1 MTDSAFNESP
11 ETYKARKELKR
22 ILENDDYTVEE
33 EVPLADV
40 TNNMEEETYPPY
52 RADMVVTKTFIIELD
67 PQSSKKY
74 KSKGHGTRR
83 RRIHDQWRDI
93 NIRSQAKLKTVRLK
107 PEDILNYDESMT
119 LHEIEHQLRHQI

>member
-1 MTDSAFNESP
+1 MIDSAFNESP

-33 EVPLADV
+33 EVPLQDV
-40 TNNMEEETYPPY
+40 TNNMEEEIYPPY
-52 RADMVVTKTFIIELD
+52 RADMIVTKRFIIELD
-67 PQSSKKY
+67 PETSKKG
-74 KSKGHGTRR
+74 KAKGHGTRR

-93 NIRSQAKLKTVRLK
+93 NVRDQVKLKTVRLK

-119 LHEIEHQLRHQI
+119 IREIESQLRHQL